1 MFNYISIVTIL
12 LLIAGVAFGC
22 IMFLVIYSFLV
33 YGTGSPLRCACL
45 DRLVGDRRC
54 IQPTV
59 WALVLLSTVCFFLAA
74 FLYREGR
81 PEGIE
86 TTLEV
91 PLPFD
96 GVYPEELLDTVTVN
110 DGITAPPVSSV
121 SPTN

>member
-1 MFNYISIVTIL
+1 MFNYTPIVTIL

-33 YGTGSPLRCACL
+33 YRTGSSLRCACL
-45 DRLVGDRRC
+45 DRLVGDRRR

-59 WALVLLSTVCFFLAA
+59 WALVLLSTVCFLLAA
-74 FLYREGR
+74 CLYHDGR
-81 PEGIE
+81 HEGIE

-96 GVYPEELLDTVTVN
+96 RVYPEEPLDTVTVI
-110 DGITAPPVSSV
+110 DGKPWYENITE
-121 SPTN
+121 